1 MTKLRKTALAFGT
14 ACAVAFTGGFAAL
27 NALPAN
33 ADTKSGNRGYYGTK
47 LDGIA
52 GAFYDELVK
61 MTEDPDGE
69 GTELS
74 TLRKGESHT
83 VTNNTVITQ
92 TLAAEYAAGDM
103 NLIKQFGAALDC
115 FRYDYADLFYVNFD
129 RLTVHVTEKKT
140 ETGGGSEEG
149 DGNGGTG
156 SEPTTPETQDGEGVD
171 GSEGDPTPDPTPDPA
186 PEYVITIGAGRAVSY
201 LLFDPDELNGTAE
214 APEPPSGG
222 NEGGEPGGEPT
233 TLATKEGE
241 GEAVLTLYG
250 KYVSAYEALIEK
262 VNNVLQ
268 PPAEGGEAPA
278 AITYSNFSVEE
289 RVKAVNKVLGES
301 FTYGFGNN
309 YVNTTYFITEANKP
323 NASSEG
329 FARLFKTVM
338 HTLEVDDCLIVSG
351 YYMVN
356 GTAKACTW
364 NYVKDGGKWYGVDVA
379 NNLTNDNK
387 YLLATGDVFFLDHY
401 ENGVVSLSNYQLKYP
416 ETGEFAFENY
426 HVVTGE
432 IQVANGAL
440 GNRNGIV
447 VVEYNGERGVLS
459 IRVKNGEEWGAWT
472 ALNNYETDNRFNI
485 PQTPEPPS
493 GGNEGGEPGGEPTTP
508 ETKEG
513 EDVGDGSG
521 DGNGDTPPVIDE
533 TNCKVAYDAEKGLYY
548 LFDLEDGKYEIAIV
562 KDGAVVERNETVAE
576 SIDQKVVSIPLAEND
591 LRLKAQE
598 LKETAFE
605 ITFGSKVKIGN
616 GTEVVV
622 DFTVDSLEGAELE
635 FVKKMCTLGTAT
647 LSEDGNT
654 LSFQFKPCALT
665 QYSGLKYTFTFP
677 NLVEDAENGT
687 AVPQSYSVVFKYEGN
702 AIRATGVSVGSNLY
716 TDIVTQP
723 SLVFNN
729 DLSLS
734 GWKYDGIDAN
744 DNMIGALALTAGKIN
759 VSEDLNAALKEAV
772 TANGAIF
779 DEGAFNVAAP
789 SDGEGEGGEGTPVT
803 PNSVEAYS
811 LNLTLDGK
819 AVTIPSGSALKLSFP
834 YPAGHGP
841 QEGDDT
847 VYKIFQFNKD
857 ESGNIDYTAAPAV
870 LDVVAARQGLIAAV
884 NDPSANF
891 VIVAFDK
898 AKIKGDSK
906 VVLTETTGVGGSIG
920 GSPVN
925 KVSATGSQTYT
936 IKADDGYVLD
946 SVSVNG
952 VAKDLPEGNNGTYTF
967 SLNGADLTNTT
978 FNVLRVEF
986 RPAGENV
993 SADDYKVTN
1002 GSAAGFVTG
1011 QLERGEYSADEK
1023 NSIITDYPVG
1033 GIIFA
1038 PKPPVIP
1045 NTASTQMQMI
1055 IVLSVVGGIALIGA
1069 IAIIYCGAI
1078 RPKILREREE
1088 EAARIAAQREKRANR
1103 NRSGSSYDSKR
1114 R

>member
-92 TLAAEYAAGDM
+92 ALAAEYAAGDM

-140 ETGGGSEEG
+140 ETG
-149 DGNGGTG
+149 
-156 SEPTTPETQDGEGVD
+156 
-171 GSEGDPTPDPTPDPA
+171 
-186 PEYVITIGAGRAVSY
+186 
-201 LLFDPDELNGTAE
+201 
-214 APEPPSGG
+214 GG

-493 GGNEGGEPGGEPTTP
+493 GGDEGGGNEGGEPGGEPTTP

-521 DGNGDTPPVIDE
+521 DGNGDTPPTIDE

-548 LFDLEDGKYEIAIV
+548 LFDLENGKYEIAIV

-616 GTEVVV
+616 GTEAVV
-622 DFTVDSLEGAELE
+622 DFTIDSLEGAELE

-702 AIRATGVSVGSNLY
+702 TIRATGVSVGSNLY

-819 AVTIPSGSALKLSFP
+819 AVTVPSGTALKLSFP

>member
-1 MTKLRKTALAFGT
+1 ML
-14 ACAVAFTGGFAAL
+14 
-27 NALPAN
+27 
-33 ADTKSGNRGYYGTK
+33 
-47 LDGIA
+47 
-52 GAFYDELVK
+52 
-61 MTEDPDGE
+61 
-69 GTELS
+69 
-74 TLRKGESHT
+74 
-83 VTNNTVITQ
+83 
-92 TLAAEYAAGDM
+92 
-103 NLIKQFGAALDC
+103 
-115 FRYDYADLFYVNFD
+115 FR
-129 RLTVHVTEKKT
+129 
-140 ETGGGSEEG
+140 
-149 DGNGGTG
+149 
-156 SEPTTPETQDGEGVD
+156 
-171 GSEGDPTPDPTPDPA
+171 SEG
-186 PEYVITIGAGRAVSY
+186 
-201 LLFDPDELNGTAE
+201 
-214 APEPPSGG
+214 
-222 NEGGEPGGEPT
+222 
-233 TLATKEGE
+233 
-241 GEAVLTLYG
+241 
-250 KYVSAYEALIEK
+250 
-262 VNNVLQ
+262 
-268 PPAEGGEAPA
+268 
-278 AITYSNFSVEE
+278 
-289 RVKAVNKVLGES
+289 
-301 FTYGFGNN
+301 
-309 YVNTTYFITEANKP
+309 NT
-323 NASSEG
+323 
-329 FARLFKTVM
+329 
-338 HTLEVDDCLIVSG
+338 
-351 YYMVN
+351 
-356 GTAKACTW
+356 
-364 NYVKDGGKWYGVDVA
+364 
-379 NNLTNDNK
+379 
-387 YLLATGDVFFLDHY
+387 
-401 ENGVVSLSNYQLKYP
+401 
-416 ETGEFAFENY
+416 
-426 HVVTGE
+426 
-432 IQVANGAL
+432 
-440 GNRNGIV
+440 
-447 VVEYNGERGVLS
+447 
-459 IRVKNGEEWGAWT
+459 
-472 ALNNYETDNRFNI
+472 
-485 PQTPEPPS
+485 
-493 GGNEGGEPGGEPTTP
+493 
-508 ETKEG
+508 
-513 EDVGDGSG
+513 
-521 DGNGDTPPVIDE
+521 
-533 TNCKVAYDAEKGLYY
+533 
-548 LFDLEDGKYEIAIV
+548 
-562 KDGAVVERNETVAE
+562 
-576 SIDQKVVSIPLAEND
+576 
-591 LRLKAQE
+591 
-598 LKETAFE
+598 
-605 ITFGSKVKIGN
+605 
-616 GTEVVV
+616 
-622 DFTVDSLEGAELE
+622 
-635 FVKKMCTLGTAT
+635 
-647 LSEDGNT
+647 
-654 LSFQFKPCALT
+654 
-665 QYSGLKYTFTFP
+665 
-677 NLVEDAENGT
+677 
-687 AVPQSYSVVFKYEGN
+687 
-702 AIRATGVSVGSNLY
+702 IRATGVSVGSNLY

-789 SDGEGEGGEGTPVT
+789 SDGEGEGGEGTPLT

-857 ESGNIDYTAAPAV
+857 ESGNIDYTTAPAV

>member
-92 TLAAEYAAGDM
+92 ALAAEYAAGDM

-140 ETGGGSEEG
+140 ETG
-149 DGNGGTG
+149 
-156 SEPTTPETQDGEGVD
+156 
-171 GSEGDPTPDPTPDPA
+171 
-186 PEYVITIGAGRAVSY
+186 
-201 LLFDPDELNGTAE
+201 
-214 APEPPSGG
+214 GG

-485 PQTPEPPS
+485 PQTPEPPT
-493 GGNEGGEPGGEPTTP
+493 GGDDGNGGSGEPGGEPTTP

-521 DGNGDTPPVIDE
+521 DGNGDTPPTIDE

-548 LFDLEDGKYEIAIV
+548 LFDLENGKYEIAIV
-562 KDGAVVERNETVAE
+562 KDGDVVERNETVAE

-605 ITFGSKVKIGN
+605 ITFGSKVKIVN
-616 GTEVVV
+616 GTEAVV
-622 DFTVDSLEGAELE
+622 DFTVDALEGAELE

-702 AIRATGVSVGSNLY
+702 TIRATGVSVGSNLY

-789 SDGEGEGGEGTPVT
+789 SDGEGEGGEGTPLT

-857 ESGNIDYTAAPAV
+857 ESGNIDYTTAPAV

>member
-33 ADTKSGNRGYYGTK
+33 ADTKSGNRGYYGMK

-92 TLAAEYAAGDM
+92 ALAAEYAAGDM

-140 ETGGGSEEG
+140 ETGGGSEGGESGGDQTAPEATEG
-149 DGNGGTG
+149 ETDGG
-156 SEPTTPETQDGEGVD
+156 
-171 GSEGDPTPDPTPDPA
+171 EGDPTPDPTPDPA

-278 AITYSNFSVEE
+278 AITYNNFSVEE

-485 PQTPEPPS
+485 PQTPEPPT
-493 GGNEGGEPGGEPTTP
+493 GGDDGNGGSGEPGGEPATP

-521 DGNGDTPPVIDE
+521 DGNGDTPPTIDE

-576 SIDQKVVSIPLAEND
+576 SIDQKVVSIPLVEND

-702 AIRATGVSVGSNLY
+702 TIRATGVSVGSNLY

-734 GWKYDGIDAN
+734 GWKYDGKDAN

>member
-1 MTKLRKTALAFGT
+1 MAFGT

-92 TLAAEYAAGDM
+92 ALAAEYAAGDM

-140 ETGGGSEEG
+140 ETG
-149 DGNGGTG
+149 
-156 SEPTTPETQDGEGVD
+156 
-171 GSEGDPTPDPTPDPA
+171 
-186 PEYVITIGAGRAVSY
+186 
-201 LLFDPDELNGTAE
+201 
-214 APEPPSGG
+214 GG

-493 GGNEGGEPGGEPTTP
+493 GGDEGGGNEGGEPGGEPTTP

-521 DGNGDTPPVIDE
+521 DGNGDTPPTIDE

-548 LFDLEDGKYEIAIV
+548 LFDLENGKYEIAIV

-616 GTEVVV
+616 GTEAVV
-622 DFTVDSLEGAELE
+622 DFTIDSLEGAELE

-702 AIRATGVSVGSNLY
+702 TIRATGVSVGSNLY

-819 AVTIPSGSALKLSFP
+819 AVTVPSGTALKLSFP